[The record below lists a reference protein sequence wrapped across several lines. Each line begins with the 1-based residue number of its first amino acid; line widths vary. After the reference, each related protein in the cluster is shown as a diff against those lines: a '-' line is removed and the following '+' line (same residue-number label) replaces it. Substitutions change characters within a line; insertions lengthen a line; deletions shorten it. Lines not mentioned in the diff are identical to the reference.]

1 MLFWMMTI
9 SVLLGSILN
18 LVWYKWIVLIAVTVL
33 CWWVHGCCVIADIKT
48 HASKL
53 LKENLNKVFGCA
65 PYKFED
71 KDAD

>member
-1 MLFWMMTI
+1 MLFWMMMI

-18 LVWYKWIVLIAVTVL
+18 LVWYKWIVLIA
-33 CWWVHGCCVIADIKT
+33 DIKT
-48 HASKL
+48 HSSKL
-53 LKENLNKVFGCA
+53 LKENLNKVFGCT